1 MQTTPDHENDRISE
15 REQSSIDPQPATAP
29 SLEQVRDNADE
40 PRATADF
47 ARKSRRLTRQQSRPR
62 IRATGDGPFARRLSP
77 VRVCVR
83 RTSSLW

>member
-29 SLEQVRDNADE
+29 ILEQVRDSADE

-47 ARKSRRLTRQQSRPR
+47 DEEVAPVD
-62 IRATGDGPFARRLSP
+62 ATAE
-77 VRVCVR
+77 
-83 RTSSLW
+83 